1 MNKPNGQKESSN
13 EKPYQSE
20 TVTLNNNSATSP
32 LQYNIV
38 NNCQQYL
45 AKDALSPLS
54 MASSNVNGNSSSNG
68 SNSMGL
74 SSASSTSSASS
85 CASGINSADNNANN
99 YFQAFNAFKTVD
111 MNNNSNGVSTGANQH
126 SSMNQ
131 YHQQLQ
137 QQQQQQ
143 QNNNLVNAYSML
155 NNPYLNGAALVGN
168 GAPSLSPHNAT
179 NANLLASLNAA
190 AMAAGFGG
198 FIGINAPTNNS
209 NPNFANSN
217 QINSFNNANMHLAN
231 QSAVNQSNSNNNS
244 NNGNMSTNNLL
255 AGGAPSG
262 INLNDEHQVYEY
274 LHQLLDEK
282 EKLKEL
288 FNEPFNIML
297 PISAKLLDEGK
308 SKAFSNTFI
317 KQISW
322 FKCPH

>member
-1 MNKPNGQKESSN
+1 MNKPNGQKESNN
-13 EKPYQSE
+13 EKPQQSE
-20 TVTLNNNSATSP
+20 TTVTLNKSATSP
-32 LQYNIV
+32 LQQYNIT

-45 AKDALSPLS
+45 AKDALSPLN
-54 MASSNVNGNSSSNG
+54 MASSNVNGNSS

-85 CASGINSADNNANN
+85 CTSGINSTDNNANN

-111 MNNNSNGVSTGANQH
+111 MNNNSNGASTAANQH

-198 FIGINAPTNNS
+198 FIGISAPTNNN
-209 NPNFANSN
+209 NPNFSNSN
-217 QINSFNNANMHLAN
+217 QINSFNNANMHMATQSAAN
-231 QSAVNQSNSNNNS
+231 QSNNN
-244 NNGNMSTNNLL
+244 NNNNMSANNLL
-255 AGGAPSG
+255 AGGTPGG

-308 SKAFSNTFI
+308 LKTCFLI
-317 KQISW
+317 D
-322 FKCPH
+322 